1 MKMLSKKGF
10 GIQNLGDYALLFGIA
25 IITMALVAT
34 ILVQIKGTQC
44 TYGIS
49 SSGDCL
55 NSTGGTSYD
64 GTGRTMASN
73 ITGVGIVA
81 TKSLADWVPTFVVIV
96 AAVLVLGMIGLL
108 GYKKMQG

>member
-1 MKMLSKKGF
+1 MKTLSKKGF
-10 GIQNLGDYALLFGIA
+10 GIGNLGDYALLFGIA
-25 IITMALVAT
+25 VITMALVAT
-34 ILVQIKGTQC
+34 ILAQIQGTQ
-44 TYGIS
+44 T
-49 SSGDCL
+49 SG
-55 NSTGGTSYD
+55 STAY
-64 GTGRTMASN
+64 N